1 MKIFHNEALI
11 AEYNGN
17 GSRRTWFQRTK
28 ITTKRWG
35 RNTFVFSVI
44 VGIGYAFGAVTNP
57 ITTFATVE
65 KIVTVEMESPVMQR
79 IAKCESGNTHFDP
92 KTKQVLVRTNTNKSY
107 DQGKF
112 QINSIWNSKATELGY
127 NLMVEKD
134 NEAFAMYLY
143 KTHGTEPW
151 VYSKSCWNK

>member
-11 AEYNGN
+11 AEYNNN
-17 GSRRTWFQRTK
+17 GSRRTFIQRAK
-28 ITTKRWG
+28 ITLKRWAK
-35 RNTFVFSVI
+35 NTFV
-44 VGIGYAFGAVTNP
+44 VGSILAAGYGLGAITNP

-65 KIVTVEMESPVMQR
+65 KIVTIEAESQVMQR

-92 KTKQVLVRTNTNKSY
+92 KTKQVLVRTNTNKTY
-107 DQGKF
+107 DTGKF
-112 QINSIWNSKATELGY
+112 QINSIWNSKASELGY

-143 KTHGTEPW
+143 KMHGTEPW